1 MEKWKVMRE
10 ILFRGNRKDNGEL
23 IEGNLVVCVD
33 QYFICVLIGN
43 QLVEFEVYP
52 DTVGQYTGL
61 TDKNGKKIFEGD
73 ILEFVQKVIVR
84 WHDRFGG
91 FVLDPVVRS
100 NAYLQWMMF
109 DNGIIPYEIIGNIHD
124 NPKVW
129 ET

>member
-1 MEKWKVMRE
+1 MGKWKVMRE

-23 IEGNLVVCVD
+23 IEGNLVVCAGR
-33 QYFICVLIGN
+33 YFICVLIGN
-43 QLVEFEVYP
+43 ELVEFEVDP

-84 WHDRFGG
+84 WNDTFGG

-124 NPKVW
+124 IGGDHG
-129 ET
+129 